1 MADTIIAGTIV
12 ILSVLVVGYITYLR
26 SVIELKMDDKPVSIQ
41 NMLFHWRLLFFH
53 HKLNLDKN
61 YPFLVLVCNS
71 LTMKRH

>member
-41 NMLFHWRLLFFH
+41 NMLFH
-53 HKLNLDKN
+53 
-61 YPFLVLVCNS
+61 PS
-71 LTMKRH
+71 